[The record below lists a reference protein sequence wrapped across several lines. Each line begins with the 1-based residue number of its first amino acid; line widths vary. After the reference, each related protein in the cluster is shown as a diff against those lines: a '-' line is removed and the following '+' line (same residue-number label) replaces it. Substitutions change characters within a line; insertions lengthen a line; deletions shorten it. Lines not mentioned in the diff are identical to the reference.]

1 MSALFPTYR
10 RFNYAL
16 RPAKH
21 IQRKMIMDVLQR
33 LDRVRSLRKY
43 RYIGLGSV
51 FFVDFSL
58 VHRSLGIRN
67 MICIEHHE
75 EDRPRFVFNRP
86 FASVDLRFGE
96 AGTILDELPWRTPSI
111 VWLDY
116 DYKLDA
122 SVLSDIAT
130 VARRAPHG
138 SVLIVTVD
146 AEPEEI
152 GDDESPVHDGDM
164 VPIRVA
170 ALETRIERSL
180 PFVRSNADLADWGL
194 ARVSRVLVE
203 AIVREV
209 LAGRLFGDAGP
220 QRMEYRQLFNF
231 HYADGARM
239 ATIGGVIFGSDRADE
254 VDRCG
259 FTDFTYL
266 TNDADS
272 YLIEPPVLTLR
283 EIRHLDSQLPI
294 GSPVRLRARGL
305 SDEDLARYADLYRY
319 FPRFVDAE
327 I

>member
-1 MSALFPTYR
+1 
-10 RFNYAL
+10 
-16 RPAKH
+16 
-21 IQRKMIMDVLQR
+21 MIVDALQR
-33 LDRVRSLRKY
+33 LDRVRNLRDY

-67 MICIEHHE
+67 MVSIERHA

-96 AGTILDELPWRTPSI
+96 AGTILDELAWRTPSI

-122 SVLSDIAT
+122 TVMNDIAT
-130 VARRAPHG
+130 VARRAAHG

-146 AEPEEI
+146 AEPEGI
-152 GDDESPVHDGDM
+152 GEHEGAQDEDE

-180 PFVRSNADLADWGL
+180 PFVRSDADLADWGL

-203 AIVREV
+203 ATVRGV
-209 LAGRLFGDAGP
+209 LAGRLFGEAGP
-220 QRMEYRQLFNF
+220 QRMDYRQLFNF

-239 ATIGGVIFGSDRADE
+239 ATIGGVIFASDRADDVE
-254 VDRCG
+254 RCG
-259 FTDFTYL
+259 FDDFRYVTE
-266 TNDADS
+266 NEAS

-294 GSPVRLRARGL
+294 GSPTRLRARGL
-305 SDEDLARYADLYRY
+305 SNDDLERYADLYRY